1 MNRTFQVILWKTTWW
16 RQLQPDSLLSEIS
29 QYRDRKDNTTE
40 NSWWSRPSNI
50 FPDPISSKNTVEDL
64 RGVLEQ
70 QQQDGHAEQAEVLAV
85 EQPVHCHQR
94 HGLQHGQH
102 HLRGPARQP
111 RHQGLRG
118 NWHSVGFSNFL
129 HQYYTFYM
137 KDKGQ
142 GTRT

>member
-1 MNRTFQVILWKTTWW
+1 MRSVSIEIGRTTQQKTAGG
-16 RQLQPDSLLSEIS
+16 QDLQ
-29 QYRDRKDNTTE
+29 
-40 NSWWSRPSNI
+40 PSNI
-50 FPDPISSKNTVEDL
+50 FPDPITSKNTVEDP

-118 NWHSVGFSNFL
+118 NWHSVGL
-129 HQYYTFYM
+129 
-137 KDKGQ
+137 D
-142 GTRT
+142 